1 MRKRKREREL
11 TKIRHAT
18 GLSNPV
24 CTDVHSPSLTRSLSL
39 THTHTALHT
48 RVLAPDAV
56 ISLSVYLD
64 IPLFLSLLAYMHTF
78 LLSCAYSLSF
88 SHLLHLSFSVMD
100 YVRKRTLYR
109 TFAKR
114 DLQKK
119 SRHVSLP
126 SYTGVSTRMSTHQ
139 HTHTRCLRVN
149 PCV

>member
-1 MRKRKREREL
+1 MLRVL
-11 TKIRHAT
+11 AILYVQMCILP
-18 GLSNPV
+18 LS
-24 CTDVHSPSLTRSLSL
+24 LALSLS
-39 THTHTALHT
+39 HTHTALHT

-126 SYTGVSTRMSTHQ
+126 SYTGVSTRMSTHR